1 MNFTHV
7 DKSNSFTAQQLPVN
21 GTVTNIVVGL
31 QKTSENPGCD
41 WRGRHV
47 HLQFDEQSPTGGTMP
62 GSWARQISNDP
73 KIPYVNDPDY
83 THEEKKQCKNDYCGD
98 FKNNDPSNWA
108 ARTSW

>member
-1 MNFTHV
+1 
-7 DKSNSFTAQQLPVN
+7 
-21 GTVTNIVVGL
+21 
-31 QKTSENPGCD
+31 
-41 WRGRHV
+41 
-47 HLQFDEQSPTGGTMP
+47 MP